1 MGKGYHIEVKARRG
15 ETTEKL
21 IRRFS
26 KKVREERIIEEARE
40 RMYYI
45 KPSVKRRREKIRR
58 KKVLEKLEEVLDN
71 ITIYNYQNRISQFNF
86 LQFYVSMDR
95 SIKISCYL

>member
-1 MGKGYHIEVKARRG
+1 MGKGYHVEVKARRN
-15 ETTEKL
+15 EPTEKL

-58 KKVLEKLEEVLDN
+58 KKVLDKLKNGPLSPKPRRN
-71 ITIYNYQNRISQFNF
+71 
-86 LQFYVSMDR
+86 
-95 SIKISCYL
+95 K